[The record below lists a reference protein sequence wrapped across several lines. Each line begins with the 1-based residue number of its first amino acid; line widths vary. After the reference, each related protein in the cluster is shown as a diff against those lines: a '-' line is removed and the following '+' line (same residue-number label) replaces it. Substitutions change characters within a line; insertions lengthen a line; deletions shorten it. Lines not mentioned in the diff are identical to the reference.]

1 MVDHKY
7 STVGGV
13 FTRGEAFA
21 QLIHHLSEAADFAA
35 MLSHLH
41 NTETSQMDDLIAK
54 GWLGVHQLLLLT
66 RDKIIELAKRNFQ

>member
-35 MLSHLH
+35 MLAHLH
-41 NTETSQMDDLIAK
+41 RTESGPMEDLIAK
-54 GWLGVHQLLLLT
+54 GWLGVHQRLLLT
-66 RDKIIELAKRNFQ
+66 RDKLIELAKRNFQ

>member
-13 FTRGEAFA
+13 FTRDEAFA
-21 QLIHHLSEAADFAA
+21 QLIHYLSEAADFAA

-41 NTETSQMDDLIAK
+41 NTETSQMDTLIAK